1 VPAGAASCVIALDVP
16 GVWAFLRD
24 YANWASLFPGYQ
36 RHALVGPGVSRWTV
50 KGDVGMFVR
59 TVDLEVRIAEETARR
74 RVRFTVEGV
83 TENVTGEGLFELTAV
98 EPGHSRLSLT
108 LDVRAGGPMGPVIN
122 VLLGSR
128 LGGLLEA
135 FAAAL
140 SGRLTP
146 GAASETPS

>member
-1 VPAGAASCVIALDVP
+1 MPAGAASCVIPLDVP

-36 RHALVGPGVSRWTV
+36 RHALVAPGVSRWTV
-50 KGDVGMFVR
+50 RGDVGMFAR
-59 TVDLEVRIAEETARR
+59 IVDLEVRIAEETARQC
-74 RVRFTVEGV
+74 VRFTVEGV
-83 TENVTGEGLFELTAV
+83 SENVTGEGLFELTAV

-108 LDVRAGGPMGPVIN
+108 LDVRAGGPLGPVIN
-122 VLLGSR
+122 ALLGPR
-128 LGGLLEA
+128 LGGLVEA

-146 GAASETPS
+146 GATPEISS

>member
-1 VPAGAASCVIALDVP
+1 
-16 GVWAFLRD
+16 
-24 YANWASLFPGYQ
+24 
-36 RHALVGPGVSRWTV
+36 
-50 KGDVGMFVR
+50 MFVR

-74 RVRFTVEGV
+74 RVRFTVEGLS
-83 TENVTGEGLFELTAV
+83 ENVTGDGLFELTAV

-122 VLLGSR
+122 ALLGPR
-128 LGGLLEA
+128 LGGQMEA

-146 GAASETPS
+146 GAAPETPS